1 MRSRIGSDR
10 ESSSNYNLTVSIWKY
25 SDQLPSPP
33 SAKHR
38 LTLGEGE
45 TPLIA
50 SRSIGPSLGLKN
62 LYFKL
67 ETVNPSGSFKD
78 RFAAAALSHLLAS
91 ESKRPICLGTSSGN
105 TGAALAAYS
114 AAAGIPCILAIVDT
128 APQAKLS
135 QMLAYGAQLI
145 RIRGFGTDA
154 KCTLETVEKL
164 QSLSTQLGTVC
175 QVSAFQFAP
184 LAMAGVQTIAYEL
197 AAQLPDGIDHVFAP
211 AGGGGLILAV
221 ARGFASMDNQ
231 AAVHCV
237 QPEGND
243 TIATALRTGADQA
256 CSCEC
261 TTKVSGLQV
270 ASVIDGHES
279 LTACRASGGTGHTV
293 DDLTVFDFQRRL
305 VEEEGIFAEPAAAVA
320 LAGAAQAMA
329 SDELEPDSNIVC
341 LITGS
346 GFKDASSID
355 RINTD
360 REAPLVESL
369 EEFETIVRAI
379 I

>member
-1 MRSRIGSDR
+1 M
-10 ESSSNYNLTVSIWKY
+10 SIWKY

-33 SAKHR
+33 PEKYRLSLAK
-38 LTLGEGE
+38 GE

-78 RFAAAALSHLLAS
+78 RFAVVALSHLLAS
-91 ESKRPICLGTSSGN
+91 ENEKPLCLGTSSGN

-135 QMLAYGAQLI
+135 QMLAYGAKLI
-145 RIRGFGTDA
+145 RIRGFGTNPE
-154 KCTLETVEKL
+154 CTSEIIEKL
-164 QSLSTQLGTVC
+164 QSLSSELGTLC
-175 QVSAFQFAP
+175 QVSAFKFAP
-184 LAMAGVQTIAYEL
+184 LAMAGVQTIALEL
-197 AAQLPDGIDHVFAP
+197 AAQLTNGIDHVFAP
-211 AGGGGLILAV
+211 AGGGGLVLAV
-221 ARGFASMDNQ
+221 ARGFTSIGHPS
-231 AAVHCV
+231 AVHCV

-243 TIATALRTGADQA
+243 TIATVLRNGADQA

-261 TTKVSGLQV
+261 TTQVSGLQV

-279 LTACRASGGTGHTV
+279 LISCRASGGTGHTV
-293 DDLTVFDFQRRL
+293 DDGSVFEFQRRL
-305 VEEEGIFAEPAAAVA
+305 SEEEGIFAEPAAAVA
-320 LAGAAQAMA
+320 LAGAAQANA
-329 SDELEPDSNIVC
+329 SGELDPDSKIVC
-341 LITGS
+341 LVTGS

-355 RINTD
+355 RINAD
-360 REAPLVESL
+360 REAPLVDSFT
-369 EEFETIVRAI
+369 EFESIVRSEI
-379 I
+379 

>member
-1 MRSRIGSDR
+1 VRLRTGSDR

-114 AAAGIPCILAIVDT
+114 AAAGIPCILAI
-128 APQAKLS
+128 
-135 QMLAYGAQLI
+135 

-211 AGGGGLILAV
+211 AGGGGLVLAV
-221 ARGFASMDNQ
+221 ARGFTSIDNQ

-305 VEEEGIFAEPAAAVA
+305 AEEEGIFAEPAAAVA

-329 SDELEPDSNIVC
+329 ADELDPDSNIVC
-341 LITGS
+341 LVTGS